1 MRKLMLILAI
11 LLSFAVVASA
21 EVPSPLSFYAGGAFS
36 MPNGPTAFKDAYK
49 TGYHGWIG
57 AGYTVAPTFQV
68 VGKIEHNHFAFDN
81 GSFTGVEGGS
91 MKIWMYGADAK
102 FSPKV
107 PTFPIKPFM
116 FAGAGWASSK
126 ISEFTGSNTLAT
138 AVLNEGTNQTVTKM
152 YWNIAR
158 RRLEMAHRNAN
169 QMTANPTVRAMK
181 KGRFSQPALCSMRWL
196 ASATAW
202 SDQA

>member
-152 YWNIAR
+152 YWNIGAGADIFSGPAFSVFLQGR
-158 RRLEMAHRNAN
+158 WVSIQTEGSSTSFIPVSMG
-169 QMTANPTVRAMK
+169 VR
-181 KGRFSQPALCSMRWL
+181 FF
-196 ASATAW
+196 
-202 SDQA
+202 